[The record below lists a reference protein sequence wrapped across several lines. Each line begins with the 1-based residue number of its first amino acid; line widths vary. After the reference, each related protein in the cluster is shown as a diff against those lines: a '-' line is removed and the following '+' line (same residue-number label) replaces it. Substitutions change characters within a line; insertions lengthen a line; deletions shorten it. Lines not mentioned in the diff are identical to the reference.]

1 MAMIPPTMKSM
12 ARTAP
17 PKWSGQLLRSA
28 GRRRFMALVT
38 WATTAA
44 RAIMTMWPVSAG

>member
-17 PKWSGQLLRSA
+17 PNWSGQLLRSA

-38 WATTAA
+38 WGTTAA